1 MGQTNSPT
9 MIRDLTQGSVVG
21 QLLRFTMP
29 LFVSNALQAIYNIVD
44 MVVVGNYIGKAGMSA
59 VSTGGDILHLLTFVA
74 MGFSSAGQVIIA
86 RAVGGKRHDEIPRII
101 GTMFTLLLT
110 ASLMIAAVCFAM
122 RFSILRWLNTPAES
136 EKFAMDYLV
145 TCVCGL
151 FFIYG
156 YNIVSAIL
164 RGMGDSKRP
173 FLFIAIAAVL
183 NTVLDIIFVKYL
195 GMEVFGAALA
205 TVIGQGV
212 SFVTAIIYLFRRRVS
227 FGFDFRPASFRID
240 LPAFRR
246 LMALGIPMAIQ
257 SAAISF
263 SKIVLMAWINL
274 FGVTYSALA
283 GIFNKVNTMCG
294 VISQAFTTAGSTMVG
309 QNLGARE
316 YRRVKHILLT
326 VLVIG
331 LALAA
336 VATLVTLLFPKVIYA
351 MFTPDADV
359 LAVAGVLTL
368 PIILNFYGSA
378 TRSASFSLINGS
390 GRAKLNLAVAIID
403 GVISR
408 MGLAALLGF
417 AMKLDCFGFWMG
429 DSLAGFMPFIIGGI
443 FFLSGKWREPPAHE
457 AAGR

>member
-1 MGQTNSPT
+1 MRENT
-9 MIRDLTQGSVVG
+9 MIRDMTRGPVVSR
-21 QLLRFTMP
+21 LLRFTMP
-29 LFVSNALQAIYNIVD
+29 LFISNALQAVYNLVD
-44 MVVVGNYIGKAGMSA
+44 MVVVGNCIGKAGMSA
-59 VSTGGDILHLLTFVA
+59 VSIGGDILHLLTFVA

-86 RAVGGKRHDEIPRII
+86 RAVGGRRHDEIRRTI
-101 GTMFTLLLT
+101 GTMFTFLLS
-110 ASLMIAAVCFAM
+110 ASLVIAAVCFAL
-122 RFSILRWLNTPAES
+122 RFSILRWLNTPAAS

-212 SFVTAIIYLFRRRVS
+212 SFVTAVIYLFRHRVS

-240 LPAFRR
+240 APAFRR
-246 LMALGIPMAIQ
+246 LIALGIPMAIQ

-274 FGVTYSALA
+274 FDVTYSALA
-283 GIFNKVNTMCG
+283 GIFNKVNTMSG

-336 VATLVTLLFPKVIYA
+336 VATLVMMLFPEAIYA
-351 MFTPDADV
+351 MFTPDVDV

-429 DSLAGFMPFIIGGI
+429 DCLAGFMPFIIGGI
-443 FFLSGKWREPPAHE
+443 FYLSGKWREPPAHE

>member
-1 MGQTNSPT
+1 
-9 MIRDLTQGSVVG
+9 
-21 QLLRFTMP
+21 
-29 LFVSNALQAIYNIVD
+29 
-44 MVVVGNYIGKAGMSA
+44 
-59 VSTGGDILHLLTFVA
+59 
-74 MGFSSAGQVIIA
+74 
-86 RAVGGKRHDEIPRII
+86 
-101 GTMFTLLLT
+101 
-110 ASLMIAAVCFAM
+110 VC
-122 RFSILRWLNTPAES
+122 
-136 EKFAMDYLV
+136 
-145 TCVCGL
+145 
-151 FFIYG
+151 
-156 YNIVSAIL
+156 
-164 RGMGDSKRP
+164 
-173 FLFIAIAAVL
+173 IAIASVL
-183 NTVLDIIFVKYL
+183 NLLRDLLVV
-195 GMEVFGAALA
+195 GPMHMGPRGAALA

-212 SFVTAIIYLFRRRVS
+212 GFGTAIIYLFRRRVS